1 MAVRIA
7 TFNAENL
14 MHRFD
19 FSGYRNETRR
29 DRAIQVLDVKDED
42 QYKALEQS
50 RVIAHTDDDMQLT
63 ALAIADT
70 QADIVC
76 LQEVENLDA
85 LRAFEYGYL
94 YKMIGWGYRH
104 KYLIEGNDPRGIDVA
119 VMTRDETADGQKIEV
134 TNINSNA
141 GLTYGETGL
150 YNDDLR
156 ELGLEATDFVFRRD
170 CFEVDLKVGEQKL
183 TLFVVHFKSMGSNGD
198 NGNGD
203 GRTRTMPIRIAEAKA
218 TRQIIED
225 KFGRGKTG
233 NKRWLICGDLNDYR
247 SRVIIDGTRQS
258 GYSFDPKVEKN
269 CGHDVLL
276 KEEFSFNL
284 AERRPVE
291 EQWTLYHSRGPE
303 EQHLCQL
310 DYLLA
315 SPHIAETNPKAIPDI
330 IHSGQPYRTVFPE
343 GQEVER
349 YPRTGWDRPKAS
361 DHSPV
366 VVTLNLV

>member
-1 MAVRIA
+1 MTVRIA

-29 DRAIQVLDVKDED
+29 DRAIQIVEVKNEE

-50 RVIAHTDDDMQLT
+50 RVISHTDDDMQLT

-70 QADIVC
+70 QADIIC

-94 YKMIGWGYRH
+94 YKMVGWGYRN

-134 TNINSNA
+134 TNIMSNA

-150 YNDDLR
+150 YNNELR
-156 ELGLEATDFVFRRD
+156 ELGLEATGFVFRRD
-170 CFEVDLKVGEQKL
+170 CFVVDLKIGGHKL
-183 TLFVVHFKSMGSNGD
+183 TLFVVHFKSMGG
-198 NGNGD
+198 NGNNGEID
-203 GRTRTMPIRIAEAKA
+203 GRIRTMPIRVAEANA
-218 TRQIIED
+218 TRQLIEE
-225 KFGRGKTG
+225 KFGKGKTAG
-233 NKRWLICGDLNDYR
+233 KRWMICGDLNDYR
-247 SRVIIDGTRQS
+247 SRVLIEGTRQS
-258 GYSFDPKVEKN
+258 GYSFHPKTEDFS
-269 CGHDVLL
+269 GHDVLI
-276 KEEFSFNL
+276 KDGFAINL
-284 AERRPVE
+284 AERRPID

-315 SPHIAETNPKAIPDI
+315 SPQLADTNPKSVPDI
-330 IHSGQPYRTVFPE
+330 VHSGQPYRTVFPK
-343 GQEVER
+343 GQEVDR
-349 YPRTGWDRPKAS
+349 YPRIGWDRPKAS

-366 VVTLNLV
+366 AVTLNLV